1 MIDIAKIRAETPGLK
16 QVNHL
21 QAAGSG
27 LMPQPVLDAITD
39 HLTLESQIGGYE
51 AEDRQAEYLDG
62 LYDSIATL
70 LNAHRNEIAVH
81 ENATASWCQ
90 AFYSLPLSSGDRIL
104 TCEAEYAANYVAFLH
119 RAKRDGIVIDVIP
132 SGADGAI
139 DLNALQQMIDEHV
152 KLIAITWIPTNSG
165 LVNPAAGVG
174 AIAHEHNITYLLDGC
189 QAVGQMPVDVQELQC
204 DFFSATGRKFLR
216 GPRGTGFLYTRQSML
231 ETLEPVMLDL
241 FGANW
246 TQIDTYEL
254 RSDAR
259 RFENWENS
267 YALRAGLRVAIDY
280 ALALGLDN
288 IQTRSWQ
295 LAQYLRDALL
305 AIDGCQL
312 RDIGTDQCA
321 IVSFTIEGLDP
332 RPTVLRLRVDGISI
346 GSSTPASTRLDAV
359 ARDLP
364 VVFRAAPHYYNTEAE
379 IDDLIVALGHLERL
393 PSSD

>member
-1 MIDIAKIRAETPGLK
+1 MIDIARIRAETPGLEH
-16 QVNHL
+16 VNHL
-21 QAAGSG
+21 LASGSG
-27 LMPQPVLDAITD
+27 LMPQPVVDAITD

-51 AEDRQAEYLDG
+51 AAAQQAEYLDG
-62 LYDSIATL
+62 VYDSIATL
-70 LNAHRNEIAVH
+70 LNAHRDEIAVH
-81 ENATASWCQ
+81 ENATASWSQ

-104 TCEAEYAANYVAFLH
+104 TCEAEYGANYVAYLQ
-119 RAKRDGIVIDVIP
+119 RAKRDGIIIDVIP

-139 DLNALQQMIDEHV
+139 DLDALRQMIDEHV
-152 KLIAITWIPTNSG
+152 KLIAITWIPTNGG

-174 AIAHEHNITYLLDGC
+174 AIAHDHNITYLLDGC

-216 GPRGTGFLYTRQSML
+216 GPRGTGFLYARRSMV
-231 ETLEPVMLDL
+231 ETIEPVMLDH
-241 FGANW
+241 FGADW

-295 LAQYLRDALL
+295 LARYLRDALL

-332 RPTVLRLRVDGISI
+332 QATALRLRADGICI
-346 GSSTPASTRLDAV
+346 GSSTPAGTRLDAE
-359 ARDLP
+359 ARNLP

-379 IDDLIVALGHLERL
+379 IDDLIAALQTHVLA
-393 PSSD
+393 